1 MAEPI
6 AADDLEAR
14 LSRLSGANVDAN
26 ALESRLRG
34 LRAPGGSQPS
44 QPPQQGWGPYI
55 NNLGRMAA
63 QGVTFGF
70 ADELAAGADAAL
82 GTAGDVLRGQP
93 TDFSGRYARNLDAE
107 RAQTRE
113 FRDQYPVAATASEL
127 GGAVTGGLGA
137 ARVLPRVFGVAGP
150 SATGV
155 RGAVQLAGQGA
166 RAGAAG
172 GALSGFGDSEGG
184 LENRLSG
191 AAQGGTL
198 GAVAGGILPPIAAGV
213 ARGAGMVAGPIANVM
228 GLRNAER
235 AGMGQLLRAFER
247 DGISLE
253 DAGRRYQQWVN
264 DGARPETLVDL
275 GGENVRAFAQRLV
288 NVPGA
293 SRQAG
298 RAAVEE
304 RTMGQADRVGG
315 DVARNFGASGR
326 DFYPTLDALD
336 TARRTA
342 AQPAY
347 ERAYARDFVPN
358 ERIMGWL
365 ERPAMRDAARRAYAI
380 AANEGR
386 DPMALGLQINAAG
399 DVTYTRAPSMQTLD
413 YIKRGLDDVVEQFR
427 DRVTGRLHLDESGRA
442 INNLRAEYV
451 RELCTLNPD
460 YAEALDAWAGPT
472 QLRDAMA
479 RGRNIFS
486 PDAEVTAA
494 TVRRMSGGE
503 RDAFRIGLV
512 RAIEDRIGSTTDG
525 RNVVASFFRNPAMR
539 EKIAAAFDNPAAFA
553 RFEAA
558 MQREMD
564 MAQVNPFMN
573 PRANSMTSRMLAEG
587 ADQSIDVPGSAL
599 MSFMTGHP
607 IQALR
612 QVGGSALNGLQ
623 GMNSATSDA
632 LAPILFQ
639 TTPAGNAQA
648 LGLLNAEANRRA
660 FALRQRR
667 GAGIGLIGGAASGAA
682 LQNQ

>member
-1 MAEPI
+1 MADPI
-6 AADDLEAR
+6 IADDLEAR
-14 LSRLSGANVDAN
+14 LSRITGSNVDAS

-34 LRAPGGSQPS
+34 LRAPGGSQPP
-44 QPPQQGWGPYI
+44 QPSQQGWVPYI
-55 NNLGRMAA
+55 DNLARSMASGA
-63 QGVTFGF
+63 TFGF
-70 ADELAAGADAAL
+70 ADEIAAGGNALVGAAGNLIRGQSPNFGEQYNQNLEAERARSRAFRESNPIAAGAA
-82 GTAGDVLRGQP
+82 
-93 TDFSGRYARNLDAE
+93 
-107 RAQTRE
+107 
-113 FRDQYPVAATASEL
+113 EL

-137 ARVLPRVFGVAGP
+137 ARALPRVFGVAAP
-150 SATGV
+150 AATGV

-184 LENRLSG
+184 FQNRLEG
-191 AAQGGTL
+191 AAQGGTI
-198 GAVAGGILPPIAAGV
+198 GAVAGGIIPPIAAGV
-213 ARGAGMVAGPIANVM
+213 ARGAGMVVGPVANAL

-253 DAGRRYQQWVN
+253 DAARRYQQWVT

-298 RAAVEE
+298 QAAVEE
-304 RTMGQADRVGG
+304 RTMGQADRVGR
-315 DVARNFGASGR
+315 DVAQNFGATR
-326 DFYPTLDALD
+326 ADFYPTLEALD
-336 TARRTA
+336 TARRTT
-342 AQPAY
+342 AQPLY

-358 ERIMGWL
+358 DRIMSWL
-365 ERPAMRDAARRAYAI
+365 ERPAMRDAARRAYTI

-386 DPMALGLQINAAG
+386 DPMALGLQLNAAG
-399 DVTYTRAPSMQTLD
+399 DVVYARSPSMQTLD
-413 YIKRGLDDVVEQFR
+413 YIKRGLDDVLEQFR
-427 DRVTGRLHLDESGRA
+427 DRTTGRLRLDEGGRT
-442 INNLRAEYV
+442 INNLRADYV
-451 RELCTLNPD
+451 RELRTLNPE
-460 YAEALDAWAGPT
+460 YGAALDAWAGPS
-472 QLRDAMA
+472 QLRDAMS

-494 TVRRMSGGE
+494 MVRRMSGGE

-512 RAIEDRIGSTTDG
+512 RAIEDRIANTTDG
-525 RNVVASFFRNPAMR
+525 RNVVTSFFRNPAMR
-539 EKIAAAFDNPAAFA
+539 EKIAAAFDDPAGFA

-558 MQREMD
+558 MQREID
-564 MAQVNPFMN
+564 MARVTPFMN

-599 MSFMTGHP
+599 MAFMTGHP
-607 IQALR
+607 IQAVR
-612 QVGGSALNGLQ
+612 QVGGTALNSLQ

-632 LAPILFQ
+632 LAPVLFQ
-639 TTPAGNAQA
+639 TTPAGNVRA
-648 LGLLNAEANRRA
+648 LGLLNAEADRRA

-667 GAGIGLIGGAASGAA
+667 GTGIGLIGGAASGAA